1 MCIRDSY
8 QPLESNLIS
17 QAQQA
22 GSPEEYAKAAGRAT
36 ADVAG
41 GFDAGNKTAQS
52 TMQGMGINPGSPAYA
67 SSVASSGLAQ
77 GSAEAGAQTQ
87 AYNTQKQLAY
97 SKALDV
103 AGLGRN
109 IPAQSAASTTA
120 AANTMQY
127 SKNSQFGQNS
137 QNVQNI
143 GYGLQPLVGAA
154 KDYFSNSSDPLS
166 SVPNN
171 TGNTSS
177 MPNPGIS
184 GSNPYGNTSIMATG
198 STNPALT
205 YAKGGEVMDAEAQP
219 DGSYAVP
226 GLEPLLAKKGISPIH
241 AKTASNIKG
250 YKPKIITPHMRFA
263 SGGGVGRQGLESA
276 GPDQSN
282 ICLLY
287 TSPS

>member
-1 MCIRDSY
+1 MFITTVGGGIIAGTVGSAIIGGLLAPKPDNSASTAAQTSANISQDQWNYYKQNY

-22 GSPEEYAKAAGRAT
+22 GSPEEYAKAAGRTT

-77 GSAEAGAQTQ
+77 GSAEAGAQTT

-109 IPAQSAASTTA
+109 IPAQSAVSSAS
-120 AANTMQY
+120 AANAKQY
-127 SKNSQFGQNS
+127 SLNSQFGQNS

-154 KDYFSNSSDPLS
+154 KDYFSNSSDPLA

-177 MPNPGIS
+177 TVS
-184 GSNPYGNTSIMATG
+184 YTH
-198 STNPALT
+198 LT
-205 YAKGGEVMDAEAQP
+205 
-219 DGSYAVP
+219 
-226 GLEPLLAKKGISPIH
+226 L
-241 AKTASNIKG
+241 
-250 YKPKIITPHMRFA
+250 
-263 SGGGVGRQGLESA
+263 
-276 GPDQSN
+276 
-282 ICLLY
+282 
-287 TSPS
+287 